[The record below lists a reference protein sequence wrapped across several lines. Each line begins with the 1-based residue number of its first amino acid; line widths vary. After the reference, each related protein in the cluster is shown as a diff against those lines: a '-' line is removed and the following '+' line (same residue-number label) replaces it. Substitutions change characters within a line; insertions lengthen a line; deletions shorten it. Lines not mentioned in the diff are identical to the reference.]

1 MQQSLQAINIQQILQ
16 LSSIVDEHSLGGDF
30 IMGEASGESALRD
43 TKILT
48 ALQSPIRFDGYI
60 IFFLQKGNFRI
71 DFNLKTYDVQE
82 RSLIMTVPGNIIR
95 IPSLDKEKLKDIELV
110 FILLSKEFI
119 SGLHLDFNRTFQDSI
134 YMLDNPCISL
144 NDEQY
149 SMAESYY
156 LLAKKILQSSQ
167 RNKKDIIKSLLSSL
181 SYFTEDVWTRQI
193 SEAKVHK
200 EENTIRKN
208 QTFERFIAL
217 VTEYHST
224 QRGMQFYADK
234 LCLTPKYLSKIV
246 KESSGRTGPEW
257 INSFVILEAK
267 NLLRYSDLSIK
278 EISYRL
284 EFPSSSVVHRFCKS
298 HTGITPSD
306 YRKGDTQEDSMP
318 ASL

>member
-1 MQQSLQAINIQQILQ
+1 M
-16 LSSIVDEHSLGGDF
+16 
-30 IMGEASGESALRD
+30 
-43 TKILT
+43 
-48 ALQSPIRFDGYI
+48 P
-60 IFFLQKGNFRI
+60 
-71 DFNLKTYDVQE
+71 
-82 RSLIMTVPGNIIR
+82 
-95 IPSLDKEKLKDIELV
+95 KDIAV
-110 FILLSKEFI
+110 
-119 SGLHLDFNRTFQDSI
+119 
-134 YMLDNPCISL
+134 
-144 NDEQY
+144 
-149 SMAESYY
+149 
-156 LLAKKILQSSQ
+156 LAAQQ
-167 RNKKDIIKSLLSSL
+167 KDIIKGLLSSL
-181 SYFTEDVWTRQI
+181 SYFMEDVWTKQI

-257 INSFVILEAK
+257 IDSFVILEAK

-284 EFPSSSVVHRFCKS
+284 EFPSSSVFHKFFKS

-306 YRKGDTQEDSMP
+306 YRKGDSQEDSMP

>member
-181 SYFTEDVWTRQI
+181 SYFT
-193 SEAKVHK
+193 
-200 EENTIRKN
+200 
-208 QTFERFIAL
+208 
-217 VTEYHST
+217 
-224 QRGMQFYADK
+224 
-234 LCLTPKYLSKIV
+234 
-246 KESSGRTGPEW
+246 
-257 INSFVILEAK
+257 
-267 NLLRYSDLSIK
+267 
-278 EISYRL
+278 
-284 EFPSSSVVHRFCKS
+284 
-298 HTGITPSD
+298 
-306 YRKGDTQEDSMP
+306 
-318 ASL
+318 